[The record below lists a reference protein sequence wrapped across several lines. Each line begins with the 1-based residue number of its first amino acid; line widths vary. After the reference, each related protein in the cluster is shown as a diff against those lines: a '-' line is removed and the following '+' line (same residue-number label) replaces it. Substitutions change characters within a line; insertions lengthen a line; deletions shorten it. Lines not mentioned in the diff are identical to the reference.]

1 MMRLKLVIAAVAV
14 MVAAFVAVSGP
25 AMADDL
31 NCRDVQGDLI
41 RCNGDLY
48 APYTADNNNYPYY
61 DNNNYPYYDN
71 NNYPYYDNNNYSPYD
86 YGMTSNNDYGLFGP
100 CGLFGVYDPYTRA
113 CW

>member
-1 MMRLKLVIAAVAV
+1 MRLKLVIAAVAV

-31 NCRDVQGDLI
+31 NCRDAQGDLI

-48 APYTADNNNYPYY
+48 TPYNA
-61 DNNNYPYYDN
+61 DN

-100 CGLFGVYDPYTRA
+100 CGLFGVYDPYTGA